1 MKYGKKLIAC
11 LAALVFALSAFALSA
26 CRTQKGSDSSGGASS
41 GGVQI
46 TEEELE
52 KSLLQSLTPD
62 KICGLR
68 ATRHEKLWQDGRDY
82 SDFCSETTVAGNEDG
97 VFGADLYQTERRGI
111 CEAGSDAVEWDGP
124 AYVSAAFFRDID
136 FYDGDLG
143 EVYTLSETGSAETD
157 LMQENIAALQ
167 EYIADG
173 KEDVLFRRESA
184 TAEFK
189 PFAGETRQD
198 FLAACGLVTDAF
210 GQIFALFDG
219 EAAVTDGGYTLT
231 YSLRDCA
238 EELYEGMIKNFL
250 QKMDDDPDMTWTE
263 FAELSQIIAL
273 SDRLFADAS
282 AEDMHVFLRVA
293 VKAFL
298 TWTYNVSAD
307 AIEAADLGAILPAPG
322 KTQSGAGYLRAC
334 LARLPEIVKEIAGKF
349 ENEIGFVGDQIDS
362 VTPYK
367 AVSFVLPHLGG
378 DLGYSLEANFAS
390 LYEGLSVY
398 WEKYGREAVLVFRFD
413 AAKRLAGVD
422 LCIDFDAREASDM
435 PETVLNVSYRLDF
448 LYEPPALFDL
458 AGYRCH
464 AGEKLKDGVYEGEIE
479 LSGHTLETGAPVG
492 AALGVGI
499 SLADGNM
506 TISLSDGDDVLWTG
520 VMSVSGAGGVT
531 GMLFPAEFTWRGER
545 FDLWVDV
552 RGVFG
557 SSVLPQIIDSFPFI
571 GGFGYHLCSYLG
583 IPMSEIPV
591 ESVYLEIEQIGWQAA
606 EYAPVSWEAV
616 LDTEPITEYIR

>member
-1 MKYGKKLIAC
+1 MKNGKKLSAC
-11 LAALVFALSAFALSA
+11 LAALVFAFAAFVLSA
-26 CRTQKGSDSSGGASS
+26 CQPQAAENSSGGAPS
-41 GGVQI
+41 GGAEMN
-46 TEEELE
+46 EEELE
-52 KSLLQSLTPD
+52 EALLQAFESD
-62 KICGLR
+62 EISGLR
-68 ATRHEKLWQDGRDY
+68 GTRHEKRWQSREY
-82 SDFCSETTVAGNEDG
+82 SEFYSETTAARDEDG
-97 VFGADLYQTERRGI
+97 VFGADLYRTERRGTG
-111 CEAGSDAVEWDGP
+111 EPGSDAVEWGGP
-124 AYVSAAFFRDID
+124 PYTSAAFFRDID

-143 EVYTLSETGSAETD
+143 EVYTLSEEGSAETD

-173 KEDVLFRRESA
+173 EDVLFRRESA
-184 TAEFK
+184 TRRFERL
-189 PFAGETRQD
+189 AGETRQD
-198 FLAACGLVTDAF
+198 FLAACGVIADAF
-210 GQIFALFDG
+210 GQMFALFDG
-219 EAAVTDGGYTLT
+219 EAAAADGGYTLT
-231 YSLRDCA
+231 YNLRDCA
-238 EELYEGMIKNFL
+238 EELYEGVIKDFL
-250 QKMDDDPDMTWTE
+250 REMDEDPDMSWAD
-263 FAELSQIIAL
+263 FAELPQVIAL
-273 SDRLFADAS
+273 SNRLFADAD

-298 TWTYNVSAD
+298 TWAYNVSAD

-378 DLGYSLEANFAS
+378 DLGDSLEANFAS

-435 PETVLNVSYRLDF
+435 PETVLNLSYRLDF

-458 AGYRCH
+458 AGYRCC

-499 SLADGNM
+499 SLADGKM

-552 RGVFG
+552 RGVLG
-557 SSVLPQIIDSFPFI
+557 SAVLAQIIDSFPFI
-571 GGFGYHLCSYLG
+571 GVFGYHLCLYLG
-583 IPMSEIPV
+583 IPTGGISV

-606 EYAPVSWEAV
+606 EYAPVSWEAA